1 MITFKKKYIFSIL
14 LIGILVN
21 SHIQASNPEA
31 TSKAQIKKIVI
42 ASEPDYPPY
51 CIVDKNGNADGFS
64 VDLFKAAAKAVNIEV
79 EIKIGI
85 WNQIKQDLAEGKI
98 DALPLVGRTPEREI
112 LYDFTFP
119 YLTLH
124 GAIFVRE
131 GTTGIKTVADLKDKK
146 IVVMKGDNAE
156 EYVRRANISKYIYTT
171 HTFGEAFSDLANG
184 EYDAVI
190 TQRVLGLQLLKEM
203 NLETI
208 IPLDINLDEF
218 RQDFCFAVKKGN
230 KELLSRLSEGLS
242 IVIANKTYDRLH
254 VKWFGPN
261 LQGQIALKDAVR
273 IALYVLIPLI
283 ILFSLVSIVILR
295 SEVKKRTAKLQESE
309 EHFRAIFEQ
318 AAVGVALLNTETGQ
332 FIRINQKYCDFV
344 GYTMQEMLQKT
355 LMDIT
360 YDEDIKTNLEK
371 NRLLIEKN
379 EREYSLEKRY
389 VHKDGTIIWGS
400 LTISPLWKSGEKPET
415 YFHIAIV
422 EDITERKQSEL
433 IISQQNKQLHE
444 VNATKDK
451 FFSIIAHDLRSPFQ
465 GFLGMTKMMAENSGE
480 FSTEESS
487 KLSKEMNQ
495 SAENLF
501 KLLQNLLEWARIQN
515 GTMDFTPGDFVLK
528 EIVDD
533 NLEAI
538 KQSAKQKGITI
549 TNEVTEELMVF
560 VDERMLRSI
569 LSNLI
574 SNAVKFTRR
583 GGEVTLKAKT
593 VPNNLVE
600 ISVADT
606 GIGLSE
612 STLNKLFKIDEKVG
626 RKGTDGEPST
636 GLGLLLCKEFVE
648 KHGGKIWAE
657 SEKEKGSTFYF
668 TVPAKEI
675 IHNLSR

>member
-1 MITFKKKYIFSIL
+1 MISFKKKYIFLIL
-14 LIGILVN
+14 LLGILAN
-21 SHIQASNPEA
+21 NQAHASNPEA
-31 TSKAQIKKIVI
+31 SSKNKIKKIVI

-79 EIKIGI
+79 DIKIGI

-98 DALPLVGRTPEREI
+98 DALPLVGRTPEREL

-131 GTTGIKTVADLKDKK
+131 GTTGIKTVADLRDKK

-156 EYVRRANISKYIYTT
+156 EYVRRANISKYISTT
-171 HTFGEAFSDLANG
+171 HTFGEAFSDLAKG

-208 IPLDINLDEF
+208 IPLDLNLDEF
-218 RQDFCFAVKKGN
+218 RQDFCFGVKKGN
-230 KELLSRLSEGLS
+230 KELLSRLNEGLS

-254 VKWFGPN
+254 KKWFGPN
-261 LQGQIALKDAVR
+261 LQEQLALKDVVR

-283 ILFSLVSIVILR
+283 ILFSLVSIVVLR
-295 SEVKKRTAKLQESE
+295 SEVKKRTATLQESE

-318 AAVGVALLNTETGQ
+318 AAVGVALLNTKTGQ
-332 FIRINQKYCDFV
+332 FIRINKKYCDFV
-344 GYTMQEMLQKT
+344 GYTMQEMLQKS
-355 LMDIT
+355 LVDIT
-360 YDEDIKTNLEK
+360 YYEDIQTNLEK

-433 IISQQNKQLHE
+433 IINQQNKQLHE
-444 VNATKDK
+444 LNATKDK
-451 FFSIIAHDLRSPFQ
+451 FFSIIAHDLRSPLQ
-465 GFLGMTKMMAENSGE
+465 GFLGMTELLSEDINE
-480 FSTEESS
+480 FSAGE
-487 KLSKEMNQ
+487 LSNFAKEMNK
-495 SAENLF
+495 STRNLY
-501 KLLQNLLEWARIQN
+501 KLLQNLLDWARIQN
-515 GTMDFTPGDFVLK
+515 GRMDFTPGDYILK
-528 EIVDD
+528 EIVDT

-538 KQSAKQKGITI
+538 NQSAKQKGITI
-549 TNEVTEELMVF
+549 INEVPEEINVF
-560 VDERMLRSI
+560 VDERMLHSI
-569 LSNLI
+569 LGNLI
-574 SNAVKFTRR
+574 SNGVKFTRR
-583 GGEVTLKAKT
+583 GGEVILKAKT
-593 VPNNLVE
+593 AANNFVE

-606 GIGLSE
+606 GIGMAE
-612 STLNKLFKIDEKVG
+612 TTLNKLFKLDEKVG
-626 RKGTDGEPST
+626 RRGTDGELST
-636 GLGLLLCKEFVE
+636 GLGLLLCKEFVK
-648 KHGGKIWAE
+648 KHGGEIRVE

-668 TVPAKEI
+668 TVPAKNEEP
-675 IHNLSR
+675 L